1 MKVKAAKDGV
11 MVRLVVNGMPLF
23 VSDNPVDVDENNPEV
38 MEQVDAMMKLGWLV
52 EVKEEKAYEVKE
64 EKAYEVKEEKT
75 QVRGSKKGGQVV
87 QEESK

>member
-64 EKAYEVKEEKT
+64 EKT

>member
-1 MKVKAAKDGV
+1 MKIKVAKDGV

-23 VSDNPVDVDENNPEV
+23 VAGAPVEVDENNPEV

-52 EVKEEKAYEVKE
+52 EVKEEKAQ
-64 EKAYEVKEEKT
+64 EVKEEKT
-75 QVRGSKKGGQVV
+75 QSKGSKKSGQSV

>member
-23 VSDNPVDVDENNPEV
+23 VTSNPVDIDEANPEV

-52 EVKEEKAYEVKE
+52 EVKEEKVQTERAHVK
-64 EKAYEVKEEKT
+64 AS
-75 QVRGSKKGGQVV
+75 GSHRKGGEGG
-87 QEESK
+87 QERE

>member
-23 VSDNPVDVDENNPEV
+23 VTSSPVDVDENNLEV
-38 MEQVDAMMKLGWLV
+38 MEQVNTMMKLGWLV
-52 EVKEEKAYEVKE
+52 EVKEEKGQT
-64 EKAYEVKEEKT
+64 KT
-75 QVRGSKKGGQVV
+75 NGANKKGGEGV

>member
-1 MKVKAAKDGV
+1 MKVKASKDGV

-23 VSDNPVDVDENNPEV
+23 VAGTPVEVDENNAEV

-52 EVKEEKAYEVKE
+52 EVRE

-75 QVRGSKKGGQVV
+75 QSKGSKKGGQVV